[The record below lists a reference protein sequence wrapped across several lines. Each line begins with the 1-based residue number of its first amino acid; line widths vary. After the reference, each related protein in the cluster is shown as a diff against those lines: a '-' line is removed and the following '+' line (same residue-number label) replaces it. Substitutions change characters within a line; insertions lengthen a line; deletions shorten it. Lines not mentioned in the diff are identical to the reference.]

1 MISLDIARAK
11 SNDPHVKK
19 FRFTIKIGS
28 IEGWMRKEEVE
39 QILDEVEQALA
50 EDGALKRERRA
61 LGVQGR
67 RTARALGRG
76 VKALLD
82 PKPKKRRK

>member
-1 MISLDIARAK
+1 
-11 SNDPHVKK
+11 
-19 FRFTIKIGS
+19 
-28 IEGWMRKEEVE
+28 VE

-61 LGVQGR
+61 LGTQGQ

-76 VKALLD
+76 IKALLD
-82 PKPKKRRK
+82 PKPGHAWRKTMGYINEKAKKRKKS